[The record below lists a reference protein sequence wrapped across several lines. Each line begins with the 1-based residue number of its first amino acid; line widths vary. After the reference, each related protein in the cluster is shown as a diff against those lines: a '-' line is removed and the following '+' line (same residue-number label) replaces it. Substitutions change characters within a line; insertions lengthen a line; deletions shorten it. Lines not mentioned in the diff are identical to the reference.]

1 MLARPF
7 PRSRRSLASCS
18 FKPVPAIKMLTAPI
32 LYNIFAFMI
41 AATSAFALSPL
52 CFPLARRLGAIDIP
66 TDGRRMHKVPVPRAG
81 GLGVFLAFVASAV
94 IFFADDPILVPI
106 LSGGL
111 VLVAAG
117 LADDAYRISPY
128 QKLAFQTGASAVA
141 FLFGARAPME
151 SPVASAAFSIL
162 WPVLLTNAFNLID
175 GLDGLC
181 SRVAVFAALGLMLLG
196 ASPIAVSLAG
206 ALVGF
211 LPFNLRPA
219 KMFLGDTGALFAGFT
234 LGVLSLQLTAKNEW
248 RGMIIPILL
257 IFALPIADTV
267 FSVFRRLARGKSPF
281 SPDREHF
288 HHKLVDKGFSHG
300 EASLLLSLLSLS
312 LCAVGVMINEIFN

>member
-1 MLARPF
+1 ML
-7 PRSRRSLASCS
+7 
-18 FKPVPAIKMLTAPI
+18 IAPI

-52 CFPLARRLGAIDIP
+52 CFPLARRLGAIDVP

-81 GLGVFLAFVASAV
+81 GLGVFVAFVVSAV
-94 IFFADDPILVPI
+94 IFFADDPVIIPI

-117 LADDAYRISPY
+117 LTDDAYRINPY
-128 QKLAFQTGASAVA
+128 QKLAFQTAAAAVA
-141 FLFGARAPME
+141 YIFGARAPME
-151 SPVASAAFSIL
+151 NVWSSVALSVL
-162 WPVLLTNAFNLID
+162 WLVFLTNAFNLID

-181 SRVAVFAALGLMLLG
+181 SRVAVFAAIGLMLLG
-196 ASPIAVSLAG
+196 ASPVAVALAG
-206 ALVGF
+206 ALAGF

-219 KMFLGDTGALFAGFT
+219 KMFLGDTGALFAGFA
-234 LGVLSLQLTAKNEW
+234 LGVLSLELMANNKGT
-248 RGMIIPILL
+248 GTLLPVLL
-257 IFALPIADTV
+257 IFALPVSDTV
-267 FSVFRRLARGKSPF
+267 FSVLRRIVKGKSPF

-288 HHKLVDKGFSHG
+288 HHKLVDKGLSHG
-300 EASLLLSLLSLS
+300 EASLLLSLLSLA